1 MSLYRLLGLVFVS
14 AVLSPCPGHAQ
25 QVEPNRWFFRADPYL
40 WTANGSGTA
49 TIGDVAVPLDPG
61 SQGVSFLGNLFIEVG
76 RNRWS
81 GLIET
86 GNISF
91 DGSSVVGGSAPT
103 GTSLDYSYKVF
114 LARLFAVYRVTAL
127 EASQGVSV
135 LAGLRYNSH
144 DVEVDTYD
152 GPQDLD
158 LAFSEGWWDPTV
170 GVRYHTPLLGNFMA
184 TASAEVGGFG
194 IGSEFA
200 WSATGVLGWR
210 FSRPVGITLG
220 YRYMSVDY
228 RSPGSVPT
236 DSFAYEGNLH
246 GLMLGVLLEL

>member
-1 MSLYRLLGLVFVS
+1 MS
-14 AVLSPCPGHAQ
+14 AVLSPRPGHAQ
-25 QVEPNRWFFRADPYL
+25 HVEPNRWFFRADPYL
-40 WTANGSGTA
+40 WTANVSGTA
-49 TIGDVAVPLDPG
+49 TLGDITVPIDPG
-61 SQGVSFLGNLFIEVG
+61 SEGIFSQISFLGNLFVEVG

-81 GLIET
+81 GLFEI

-91 DGSSVVGGSAPT
+91 DGSTVVGGSAPT
-103 GTSLDYSYKVF
+103 GTSLGYSYRVF
-114 LARLFAVYRVTAL
+114 LLRLFAVYRVTAL

-144 DVEVDTYD
+144 DVDVDTYD
-152 GPQDLD
+152 GPPDLD
-158 LAFSEGWWDPTV
+158 LAFSEGWLDPTV
-170 GVRYHTPLLGNFMA
+170 GVRYHTPLPGNFMV

-194 IGSEFA
+194 IGSEFS
-200 WSATGVLGWR
+200 WSTTGVLGWR

-228 RSPGSVPT
+228 RSPGSVPS

-246 GLMLGVLLEL
+246 GLMLGVLLVL